1 MITIK
6 ATANK
11 SKRTFT
17 LRKYSN
23 NKLISKY
30 RTLPMSREEFE
41 EAEYNTSGDW
51 QDFIFNEEVER
62 IY

>member
-6 ATANK
+6 ATPNR

-23 NKLISKY
+23 NKLVSKY
-30 RTLPMSREEFE
+30 RTLPMTRKEFE
-41 EAEYNTSGDW
+41 DAEYNTISDW
-51 QDFIFNEEVER
+51 QDFIFQEEVER
-62 IY
+62 IL